1 MMKVYTDNVGHL
13 FSYFSHK
20 TKVISEKFFYLYEHE
35 SERKKMSV
43 NAQKCF
49 YENFESSVVN
59 KQMEEYLISI
69 CDKYSAQETRC

>member
-1 MMKVYTDNVGHL
+1 MGV
-13 FSYFSHK
+13 SYDVDS
-20 TKVISEKFFYLYEHE
+20 VSDCSEKFFYLYEHE